1 MAKGDIPCRY
11 LLSYSPGGSTRRDVG
26 PGVHMGPPFS
36 RREVMGSA
44 MVPFERAMVV
54 SYRLSIVTIA
64 LPLTIWPQFAI
75 ECLQRS
81 NQQRVDH
88 FGAKVGEE
96 GADRSRETR
105 GCRMQKMCRYL
116 LPFEY
121 DAETC
126 QTGRQTNY
134 KHTKRQTSVTSIAVG
149 EIA

>member
-1 MAKGDIPCRY
+1 LAKGDIPCRY
-11 LLSYSPGGSTRRDVG
+11 LLSYSPGGSKRRDVG

-64 LPLTIWPQFAI
+64 LPLIIWPQFAI

-81 NQQRVDH
+81 NQQRVDQ

-105 GCRMQKMCRYL
+105 GCRMQKKCVDIFCRL
-116 LPFEY
+116 S
-121 DAETC
+121 TM
-126 QTGRQTNY
+126 QKRVRQADKQIINTQRDR
-134 KHTKRQTSVTSIAVG
+134 HR
-149 EIA
+149 